1 MIINGSTK
9 KVAEVLRVTRDKPDD
24 DKEWY
29 KIRNEFRHGG
39 KPFSKFDQCFPG
51 KTRMSAICAAT
62 DRVASAKAKPAPY
75 VGPRA
80 WIRHARPAS
89 STGDQMVWKDFNTGY
104 LTKGVGFRT
113 AGTGTWRSSAERV
126 VLDPPSFG
134 EPYRDSRGDLNLKAE
149 GGAIKTS
156 PRMLKRPHTVMGVSR
171 ISRSADR
178 STRSERTGEKPDD
191 DRSATL
197 ELDAEDDNGD
207 GIDNDEGTDD
217 DDQDGASDMIG
228 EEEVAQAGR
237 RTSERVE
244 EQNLLKKG
252 DNVSKEVPTPS
263 SYRSPAKNRSS
274 SSQRRPWTSPAVSSQ
289 IATAALKSPSSPARP
304 NQRTSSLQEPSAIL
318 GRTSRPETP
327 EDLGLPPALRHGRS
341 QPTSVASPAMHKR
354 TASLLQYLS
363 GASGFPLRPRQPLR
377 ADMLPQSRNPS
388 SRALLRDRTGA
399 HPGLSLSNPTAPK
412 RLSSEFLR
420 RHTEKMLFEADRQ
433 DSMSRIRRKSSGGG
447 VFGLTF
453 ANPDLSFSAS

>member
-1 MIINGSTK
+1 MLYGLTDLW
-9 KVAEVLRVTRDKPDD
+9 AELTSGALC
-24 DKEWY
+24 
-29 KIRNEFRHGG
+29 IR
-39 KPFSKFDQCFPG
+39 
-51 KTRMSAICAAT
+51 
-62 DRVASAKAKPAPY
+62 
-75 VGPRA
+75 
-80 WIRHARPAS
+80 
-89 STGDQMVWKDFNTGY
+89 
-104 LTKGVGFRT
+104 GVGFRT

-318 GRTSRPETP
+318 GRTCKAPWSASCVCNSLFCLLTTSLSFP
-327 EDLGLPPALRHGRS
+327 GSPPRNARGFGPPSGAPPRALAADQRG
-341 QPTSVASPAMHKR
+341 
-354 TASLLQYLS
+354 LS
-363 GASGFPLRPRQPLR
+363 GDAQADSFPS
-377 ADMLPQSRNPS
+377 AVPQ
-388 SRALLRDRTGA
+388 
-399 HPGLSLSNPTAPK
+399 
-412 RLSSEFLR
+412 R
-420 RHTEKMLFEADRQ
+420 RIWIPV
-433 DSMSRIRRKSSGGG
+433 SPPI
-447 VFGLTF
+447 
-453 ANPDLSFSAS
+453 